1 MEKTTGEKG
10 VLGNLK
16 TREQVMYE
24 IRNNQEVYTKFLD
37 LNKEFQER
45 FVQFCMGV
53 RGVMMTYDSFFQK
66 IFDVEVHPERISEF
80 ISRIVGKKLKVKR
93 ALPKEH
99 RRISEKGS
107 LLIMDILAE
116 TEERELVNVE
126 IQKIGYLF
134 PGQRAACYAAD
145 MLMRQYERE
154 KSIRG
159 EDFNYRDMKK
169 VYTIVI
175 MEQSSKEFKMFP
187 KDYVHHGTWKFNTGL
202 NIELLSEFYFISLD
216 IFINLEDNKKK
227 ETIINELEAWLY
239 FIASDKPEHIEK
251 VLASVPRFEEMYR
264 EIIYFRYHPEE
275 AICMFSEA
283 LRVLDE
289 NTVKYMIEE
298 MKQELNEKNHTLDQ
312 TWKELE
318 EVTGE
323 LEEKDR
329 ELTKKSNE
337 LREKSKELTEKDKE
351 LTEKDKELTEK
362 DKELADKRKELNEV
376 KQELERLREELAQ
389 K

>member
-80 ISRIVGKKLKVKR
+80 ISHIVGKKLKVKR

-116 TEERELVNVE
+116 TEEGELVNVE

-202 NIELLSEFYFISLD
+202 NLELLSEFYFISLD

-298 MKQELNEKNHTLDQ
+298 MKQELEEKNQTLDQ
-312 TWKELE
+312 A
-318 EVTGE
+318 
-323 LEEKDR
+323 R
-329 ELTKKSNE
+329 
-337 LREKSKELTEKDKE
+337 KELTEKD
-351 LTEKDKELTEK
+351 
-362 DKELADKRKELNEV
+362 KELNEV
-376 KQELERLREELAQ
+376 KQELERLREELA
-389 K
+389 KY